1 MVIIRRNADGSIA
14 NPDMVK
20 QQTQQQQTNE
30 QAQQPRTSHPALAS
44 KKGMQALA
52 DAGRSVPLL
61 FSELATKINN
71 AKDKPRKLKVLQ
83 DNDSVALRQ
92 VLKGAFDPK
101 IEWELPEGDVPYTLN
116 DAPIGTEHTVLSQ
129 EAKRLYL
136 FTKGGD
142 NSLTKNKR
150 ETLFI
155 QMLEGLSGEESKF
168 LITVVNKKINNEY
181 KGFTANLVKEA
192 FNWDD
197 NFMKKEKRPSFPV

>member
-1 MVIIRRNADGSIA
+1 MVIIRRNPDGTIA

-101 IEWELPEGDVPYTLN
+101 IEWELPEGDVPYTVN

-192 FNWDD
+192 FDWDD